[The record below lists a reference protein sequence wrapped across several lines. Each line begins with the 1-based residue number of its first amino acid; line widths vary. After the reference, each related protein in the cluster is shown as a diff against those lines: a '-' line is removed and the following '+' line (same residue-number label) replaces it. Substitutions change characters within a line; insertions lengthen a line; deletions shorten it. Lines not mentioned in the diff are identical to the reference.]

1 MIHDNAWTLYDEKE
15 LSKLE
20 KLSKDYMDF
29 LDKGKTERE
38 CTKLLVE
45 MAKENGYRD
54 LEDVIKSGDKLGFLE
69 IRVHSKSLRSF
80 PN

>member
-15 LSKLE
+15 ISKLE

-29 LDKGKTERE
+29 LDNGKTERE

-45 MAKENGYRD
+45 MAKKVKQ
-54 LEDVIKSGDKLGFLE
+54 L
-69 IRVHSKSLRSF
+69 
-80 PN
+80 

>member
-15 LSKLE
+15 ISKLE

-29 LDKGKTERE
+29 LDNGKTERE

-45 MAKENGYRD
+45 MAKKNGYRD
-54 LEDVIKSGDKLGFLE
+54 LADVIKSGDKL
-69 IRVHSKSLRSF
+69 
-80 PN
+80 